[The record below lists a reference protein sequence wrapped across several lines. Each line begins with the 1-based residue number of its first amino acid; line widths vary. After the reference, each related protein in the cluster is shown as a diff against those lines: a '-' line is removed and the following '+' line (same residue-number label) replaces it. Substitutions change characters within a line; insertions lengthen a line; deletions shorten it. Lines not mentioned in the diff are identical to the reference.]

1 MRLCSAVI
9 GYGSGDAGSELW
21 EFSNRFL
28 RAMKLLALPKSK
40 LKDALVGKLWVI
52 RVTGFRQKSLDEWTI
67 ARAKKADPALDL
79 SVDERSE
86 VWYHV
91 SNMCLSPY
99 APFMREMKVMKT
111 EQDETYLEVG
121 YVTCLL
127 A

>member
-40 LKDALVGKLWVI
+40 LKDALVAKLWVI
-52 RVTGFRQKSLDEWTI
+52 RVTGFRKKSLDPWTI
-67 ARAKKADPALDL
+67 ARAMKADPPVDL
-79 SVDERSE
+79 SVDERRE

-99 APFMREMKVMKT
+99 APFLREMTVMKT
-111 EQDETYLEVG
+111 GKDETHLEVG
-121 YVTCLL
+121 Y
-127 A
+127 AS